1 MAHRV
6 ACCSGVATTAPV
18 GAILPRATSAR
29 TLDLRRSLLSAT
41 FPSAIAPHIAASF
54 PSRRASATPRA
65 SQSSADAATRTTGA
79 HAPSSATNSPESA
92 EASAREAAAL
102 EAAAARVITLS
113 SREEYDRLMAE
124 AKNKGRLAVVEVTM
138 STLPN
143 TDRIY
148 NTLVE
153 TARLFPNTVFL
164 RIFADKGAE
173 LRGLAQ
179 SMQCA
184 RVPSYVLF
192 REGQRVHEDAGMDAE
207 RLRAELLYYSAEG
220 PVLEV
225 HSAEEFR
232 ALIETHKDTDMLV
245 VIEATLTFC
254 GPCVRI
260 HQTVL
265 NLSHRMAGHAVFA
278 RFFGDSADCTKD
290 LIRELGVVEAPTFL
304 FYRRGE
310 LLGRYVGGLHEGVDP
325 RPGGGGGTHI
335 PVLPAGR
342 AAGALCGVGQG
353 GGDVVGEILKHQGV
367 PVSS

>member
-6 ACCSGVATTAPV
+6 ACCSGLATTAPA
-18 GAILPRATSAR
+18 GAMLPPATSAR
-29 TLDLRRSLLSAT
+29 SLDLRRSLLSPT
-41 FPSAIAPHIAASF
+41 FPSAIAPHIATSF
-54 PSRRASATPRA
+54 PARRASVSPRA
-65 SQSSADAATRTTGA
+65 QTSADAATRTTGA
-79 HAPSSATNSPESA
+79 HAPSSSTNSPESA

-113 SREEYDRLMAE
+113 SRDEFDRLMAE
-124 AKNKGRLAVVEVTM
+124 AKNAGRLAVVETTM

-153 TARLFPNTVFL
+153 TARMFPNAVFL
-164 RIFADKGAE
+164 RIFADKSAE

-207 RLRAELLYYSAEG
+207 RLRAELLYYTAEG

-232 ALIETHKDTDMLV
+232 ALIETHMDTDMLVVIEATLTFCGPCVHIHQTGSEMLV

-310 LLGRYVGGLHEGVDP
+310 LLGRYVGS
-325 RPGGGGGTHI
+325 
-335 PVLPAGR
+335 GR
-342 AAGALCGVGQG
+342 
-353 GGDVVGEILKHQGV
+353 GDLVGEILKHQGV
-367 PVSS
+367 VVS

>member
-6 ACCSGVATTAPV
+6 ACCSGLATTTPA

-29 TLDLRRSLLSAT
+29 TLDLRRSLLFAT
-41 FPSAIAPHIAASF
+41 FPSAIAPHISASF
-54 PSRRASATPRA
+54 PARRASATPRA

-102 EAAAARVITLS
+102 EAATARVITLS

-148 NTLVE
+148 HTLVE
-153 TARLFPNTVFL
+153 TARLFPNAVFL

-179 SMQCA
+179 SMHCA

-232 ALIETHKDTDMLV
+232 ALIEGSRRTFPRSCCTSAAPVLDVHSAEEFRAL
-245 VIEATLTFC
+245 IE
-254 GPCVRI
+254 
-260 HQTVL
+260 L
-265 NLSHRMAGHAVFA
+265 NLSHLTLSLNPTDPQGHGHAV
-278 RFFGDSADCTKD
+278 GHPSN
-290 LIRELGVVEAPTFL
+290 GH
-304 FYRRGE
+304 
-310 LLGRYVGGLHEGVDP
+310 LL
-325 RPGGGGGTHI
+325 RPVCAHPPPYPLPAISPPCHI
-335 PVLPAGR
+335 PSPPYPLPAIPPPAIPPPCHTPSLPYPL
-342 AAGALCGVGQG
+342 AAIPVPTDAQGHGHASGAT
-353 GGDVVGEILKHQGV
+353 
-367 PVSS
+367 